1 MHKKTRRN
9 SALLLLMAPIIA
21 IGSSALVAG
30 TAASAGA
37 TAKKAVNPTITIC
50 EAAHGAF
57 SFALNGSALTLPKS
71 SCGVF
76 TAKIGINHVSEV
88 RAPALYRTLSS
99 IAVSPASAK
108 VSSSL
113 KTESVTLRLAAG
125 RSATVK
131 FDNSKLVVVLP
142 NPTPVTPPPT
152 NGGPSSPPPS
162 GPPVVNSD
170 PAPPGNGYIEVCKT
184 AVDRM
189 VEGTFAFTITPA
201 SGTVTDLSLTPVYGQ
216 NQSEACSG
224 PIPVAAGTVT
234 VSEATYGP
242 GYWLAGVTASPTGD
256 LVSVDLAT
264 QTANLTVTA
273 GFETTADFADAT
285 QLNTIKVCKVLANN
299 LGSLAGTTFN
309 YSVGW
314 TFTPPAALYPPV
326 LSYSG
331 SATVAVVA
339 VAAAAAPLGE
349 ACSIVPAAIP
359 AGSVVTVN
367 ELAGD
372 PNRGPF
378 VTVSN
383 VSIVPSTFDAATSAT
398 PATEAVLTVPADGY
412 ADAVFTNLPM
422 GFIEVCKNFDPRRWN
437 NPDNVATFTVNGG
450 APFTVQG
457 GNCSAPI
464 EVPAGAGT
472 ATVDETIGANYY
484 LENISASAVVLG
496 QGPTNELVTAPT
508 VNPAVVNVPYGNVGN
523 ETVVTYLNGV
533 DPTSFKICA
542 VEPAN
547 TSSQT
552 VSFNWSYT
560 SDLRDLALDP
570 NVYQQPSFD
579 LTIPASDPGGVV
591 CSTVIDGPPLVDP
604 WGDPYVLT
612 FTETSITDPTATVT
626 GISYLGNGW
635 AGSPI
640 LGLPG
645 SISITLG
652 LGTNVVTFTN
662 GPAPVE

>member
-170 PAPPGNGYIEVCKT
+170 PAAPGNGYIEVCKT

>member
-1 MHKKTRRN
+1 
-9 SALLLLMAPIIA
+9 MAPIIA

-170 PAPPGNGYIEVCKT
+170 PAAPGNGYIEVCKT

-626 GISYLGNGW
+626 GISYLGNG
-635 AGSPI
+635 
-640 LGLPG
+640 
-645 SISITLG
+645 
-652 LGTNVVTFTN
+652 
-662 GPAPVE
+662 

>member
-1 MHKKTRRN
+1 
-9 SALLLLMAPIIA
+9 MAPIIA

-113 KTESVTLRLAAG
+113 KTETVTLRLAAG
-125 RSATVK
+125 KSATVR
-131 FDNSKLVVVLP
+131 FANSKLVVVLP
-142 NPTPVTPPPT
+142 NPSPVTPPPT
-152 NGGPSSPPPS
+152 NGSPSSPPPS

-170 PAPPGNGYIEVCKT
+170 PAAPGSGYIEVCKT
-184 AVDRM
+184 AVDSM
-189 VEGTFAFTITPA
+189 VEGTFQFTITAGGTSIA
-201 SGTVTDLSLTPVYGQ
+201 SPTLTPVYGR
-216 NQSEACSG
+216 NSNEACTG
-224 PIPVAAGTVT
+224 PIPAPAGTVT

-314 TFTPPAALYPPV
+314 TFTPPAVLKPPT

-339 VAAAAAPLGE
+339 VAAAAAPSGE

-398 PATEAVLTVPADGY
+398 PATEAVLTVPPVMPVADGY

-547 TSSQT
+547 TSAQT

-612 FTETSITDPTATVT
+612 FTETGITDPTATVT

>member
-1 MHKKTRRN
+1 
-9 SALLLLMAPIIA
+9 
-21 IGSSALVAG
+21 
-30 TAASAGA
+30 
-37 TAKKAVNPTITIC
+37 
-50 EAAHGAF
+50 
-57 SFALNGSALTLPKS
+57 
-71 SCGVF
+71 VF

-113 KTESVTLRLAAG
+113 KTETVTLRLAAG
-125 RSATVK
+125 KSATVR
-131 FDNSKLVVVLP
+131 FANSKLVVVLP
-142 NPTPVTPPPT
+142 KPSPVTPPPT
-152 NGGPSSPPPS
+152 NGSPSSPPPS

-170 PAPPGNGYIEVCKT
+170 PAAPGSGYIEVCKT
-184 AVDRM
+184 AVDPM
-189 VEGTFAFTITPA
+189 VEGTFQFTITAGGTSIA
-201 SGTVTDLSLTPVYGQ
+201 SPTLTPVYGR
-216 NQSEACSG
+216 NSNEACTG
-224 PIPVAAGTVT
+224 PIPAPAGTVT

-242 GYWLAGVTASPTGD
+242 GYWLAGVTASPTGA
-256 LVSVDLAT
+256 LGTVDLAT

-273 GFETTADFADAT
+273 GLETTADFADAT
-285 QLNTIKVCKVLANN
+285 QLSTIKVCKVLANN
-299 LGSLAGTTFN
+299 LGSLAGSTFN

-314 TFTPPAALYPPV
+314 VFTPPVALYPPV
-326 LSYSG
+326 PSYSG
-331 SATVAVVA
+331 STSVSVVA
-339 VAAAAAPLGE
+339 VAAAAAPSGE

-398 PATEAVLTVPADGY
+398 PATEAVLTVPPVMPVADGY

-560 SDLRDLALDP
+560 SDPRDLALDP

>member
-1 MHKKTRRN
+1 
-9 SALLLLMAPIIA
+9 
-21 IGSSALVAG
+21 
-30 TAASAGA
+30 
-37 TAKKAVNPTITIC
+37 
-50 EAAHGAF
+50 
-57 SFALNGSALTLPKS
+57 
-71 SCGVF
+71 
-76 TAKIGINHVSEV
+76 
-88 RAPALYRTLSS
+88 
-99 IAVSPASAK
+99 
-108 VSSSL
+108 
-113 KTESVTLRLAAG
+113 
-125 RSATVK
+125 
-131 FDNSKLVVVLP
+131 
-142 NPTPVTPPPT
+142 
-152 NGGPSSPPPS
+152 
-162 GPPVVNSD
+162 
-170 PAPPGNGYIEVCKT
+170 
-184 AVDRM
+184 
-189 VEGTFAFTITPA
+189 
-201 SGTVTDLSLTPVYGQ
+201 
-216 NQSEACSG
+216 
-224 PIPVAAGTVT
+224 
-234 VSEATYGP
+234 
-242 GYWLAGVTASPTGD
+242 
-256 LVSVDLAT
+256 
-264 QTANLTVTA
+264 
-273 GFETTADFADAT
+273 
-285 QLNTIKVCKVLANN
+285 
-299 LGSLAGTTFN
+299 
-309 YSVGW
+309 
-314 TFTPPAALYPPV
+314 
-326 LSYSG
+326 
-331 SATVAVVA
+331 VA
-339 VAAAAAPLGE
+339 VAAAAAPSGE

-398 PATEAVLTVPADGY
+398 PATEAVLTVPPVMPVADGY

>member
-1 MHKKTRRN
+1 
-9 SALLLLMAPIIA
+9 LLLMAPIIA

-170 PAPPGNGYIEVCKT
+170 PAAPGNGYIEVCKT

>member
-1 MHKKTRRN
+1 
-9 SALLLLMAPIIA
+9 
-21 IGSSALVAG
+21 
-30 TAASAGA
+30 
-37 TAKKAVNPTITIC
+37 
-50 EAAHGAF
+50 
-57 SFALNGSALTLPKS
+57 
-71 SCGVF
+71 
-76 TAKIGINHVSEV
+76 
-88 RAPALYRTLSS
+88 
-99 IAVSPASAK
+99 
-108 VSSSL
+108 
-113 KTESVTLRLAAG
+113 
-125 RSATVK
+125 
-131 FDNSKLVVVLP
+131 
-142 NPTPVTPPPT
+142 
-152 NGGPSSPPPS
+152 
-162 GPPVVNSD
+162 VVNSD
-170 PAPPGNGYIEVCKT
+170 PAAPGSGYIEVCKT
-184 AVDRM
+184 AVDPM
-189 VEGTFAFTITPA
+189 VEGTFQFTITAGGTSIA
-201 SGTVTDLSLTPVYGQ
+201 SPTLTPVYGR
-216 NQSEACSG
+216 NSNEACTG
-224 PIPVAAGTVT
+224 PIPAPAGTVT

-242 GYWLAGVTASPTGD
+242 GYWLAGVTASPTGA
-256 LVSVDLAT
+256 LGTVDLAT

-314 TFTPPAALYPPV
+314 TFTPPAVLKPPT

-339 VAAAAAPLGE
+339 VAAAAAPSGE

-398 PATEAVLTVPADGY
+398 PATEAVLTVPPVMPVADGY

-542 VEPAN
+542 VEPTA
-547 TSSQT
+547 TPDGQT
-552 VSFNWSYT
+552 VSFSWKYVDSNPYPGIGDTGLFFGLPLPSLTITASVPDPCEYF
-560 SDLRDLALDP
+560 AGPPVLDP
-570 NVYQQPSFD
+570 EGY
-579 LTIPASDPGGVV
+579 
-591 CSTVIDGPPLVDP
+591 
-604 WGDPYVLT
+604 PYVLT
-612 FTETSITDPTATVT
+612 ITETGITGPPAAVVT
-626 GISYLGNGW
+626 GISYLGNGS
-635 AGSPI
+635 AGSLT
-640 LGLPG
+640 LGKTG
-645 SISITLG
+645 SITITLG
-652 LGTNVVTFTN
+652 LGTNAVTFTN
-662 GPAPVE
+662 GPAQV

>member
-1 MHKKTRRN
+1 
-9 SALLLLMAPIIA
+9 
-21 IGSSALVAG
+21 
-30 TAASAGA
+30 
-37 TAKKAVNPTITIC
+37 
-50 EAAHGAF
+50 
-57 SFALNGSALTLPKS
+57 
-71 SCGVF
+71 VF

-170 PAPPGNGYIEVCKT
+170 PAAPGNGYIEVCKT

>member
-1 MHKKTRRN
+1 VHKKTRRN

-170 PAPPGNGYIEVCKT
+170 PAAPGNGYIEVCKT

>member
-1 MHKKTRRN
+1 
-9 SALLLLMAPIIA
+9 MAPIIA

-170 PAPPGNGYIEVCKT
+170 PAAPGNGYIEVCKT

-309 YSVGW
+309 YSVGC

>member
-1 MHKKTRRN
+1 
-9 SALLLLMAPIIA
+9 
-21 IGSSALVAG
+21 
-30 TAASAGA
+30 
-37 TAKKAVNPTITIC
+37 
-50 EAAHGAF
+50 
-57 SFALNGSALTLPKS
+57 
-71 SCGVF
+71 
-76 TAKIGINHVSEV
+76 
-88 RAPALYRTLSS
+88 
-99 IAVSPASAK
+99 
-108 VSSSL
+108 
-113 KTESVTLRLAAG
+113 
-125 RSATVK
+125 
-131 FDNSKLVVVLP
+131 
-142 NPTPVTPPPT
+142 
-152 NGGPSSPPPS
+152 
-162 GPPVVNSD
+162 
-170 PAPPGNGYIEVCKT
+170 
-184 AVDRM
+184 
-189 VEGTFAFTITPA
+189 
-201 SGTVTDLSLTPVYGQ
+201 
-216 NQSEACSG
+216 
-224 PIPVAAGTVT
+224 
-234 VSEATYGP
+234 
-242 GYWLAGVTASPTGD
+242 
-256 LVSVDLAT
+256 
-264 QTANLTVTA
+264 VTA
-273 GFETTADFADAT
+273 GLETTADFADAT
-285 QLNTIKVCKVLANN
+285 QLSTIKVCKVLANN
-299 LGSLAGTTFN
+299 LGSLAGSTFN

-314 TFTPPAALYPPV
+314 VFTPPVALYPPV
-326 LSYSG
+326 PSYSG
-331 SATVAVVA
+331 STSVSVVA
-339 VAAAAAPLGE
+339 VAAAAAPSGE

-398 PATEAVLTVPADGY
+398 PATEAVLTVPPVMPVADGY